1 MPGDL
6 AQLFPGSGQVYKP
19 AIVVPGSDSAVR
31 ISRLHGPHF
40 KSDTLKIVDDPRN
53 RNPIFGVVLDLN
65 VDKIHARFQFE
76 VGKGVAVYE
85 LLARHQTC
93 LSRISSR
100 SCLLTEFQIHTLVQ
114 NPRFRSDQR

>member
-19 AIVVPGSDSAVR
+19 AIVVPGSNSAVR

-40 KSDTLKIVDDPRN
+40 KSDTLKIVYNSRN

-65 VDKIHARFQFE
+65 VDKIHARF
-76 VGKGVAVYE
+76 
-85 LLARHQTC
+85 R
-93 LSRISSR
+93 
-100 SCLLTEFQIHTLVQ
+100 
-114 NPRFRSDQR
+114 

>member
-1 MPGDL
+1 VPTIWRTSL
-6 AQLFPGSGQVYKP
+6 PGSGQVNKP
-19 AIVVPGSDSAVR
+19 AIVVHGSDSAVR

-85 LLARHQTC
+85 LLGRHH
-93 LSRISSR
+93 LAY
-100 SCLLTEFQIHTLVQ
+100 LAFHLAAVF
-114 NPRFRSDQR
+114 